1 MKFNTIVLGAATLMA
16 STVLF
21 AGGDH
26 KPQYGGVVLEVNEV
40 QYELVAKPN
49 TIAIYV
55 DDHGKK
61 VDATG
66 ATAKVTMLN
75 GKEKTEATLT
85 PAGGN
90 KLEAKGAFVVKA
102 GTKVV
107 AVVTMA
113 GKPGMTMRFVLP

>member
-1 MKFNTIVLGAATLMA
+1 MKSHKTFLVAVSMMFA
-16 STVLF
+16 STVF
-21 AGGDH
+21 AH
-26 KPQYGGVVLEVNEV
+26 SVNKPKYGGVVEEVKEV

-55 DDHGKK
+55 EDHGKK

-66 ATAKVTMLN
+66 ATAKLTMLN
-75 GKEKTEATLT
+75 GKERSEAMLV
-85 PAGGN
+85 AVGGN
-90 KLEAKGAFVVKA
+90 KLEAKGEFNIKA

-113 GKPGMTMRFVLP
+113 GKPGLTMRFVVP